1 MNSQRL
7 KPLIFDFVERANK
20 TPMLRYIFTFI
31 ILISAYTVSAQTS
44 SNQPSAQVV
53 ALTNQMKNTLSLSP
67 AQVQQVQQINHTRE
81 VQLQTAMEQNRG
93 NKIEASN
100 ALNTVRTNYL
110 NQLQAVLTE
119 QQWQT
124 YLNSQTLGIK

>member
-1 MNSQRL
+1 M
-7 KPLIFDFVERANK
+7 K
-20 TPMLRYIFTFI
+20 T
-31 ILISAYTVSAQTS
+31 
-44 SNQPSAQVV
+44 
-53 ALTNQMKNTLSLSP
+53 TLNLSP

-81 VQLQTAMEQNRG
+81 VQFQTAMEQNRA

-100 ALNTVRTNYL
+100 ALNTVRSNYL

-124 YLNSQTLGIK
+124 YLNSLTLGLK